1 MISAGNVTS
10 ASGHGSDVD
19 AVLITRTVI
28 YCVIWPIIILPG
40 IFGNVLSL
48 IVIRKT
54 EGSNSTSEFLI
65 SLAMADTLNL
75 VVKGV
80 QMVFTWGEMFW
91 PHQYL
96 TWKLSTLSFVVLS
109 YIPDRISRGITVAIV
124 GDRAIALTAPLRYKI
139 ICRPMRIKTIIVVL
153 FVVIVL
159 TSLPTIVDVFMF
171 HFTPLKNRTI
181 HTNIGK
187 LYRSHI
193 SQSELKPIHLMAI
206 FLLFDCMPIPI
217 VFVGNIII
225 ILSLRKS
232 NIVAPT
238 TSEVQQQRKL
248 QERQLTKLLLTISML
263 FFFLTAPLAL
273 YRLIFVALT
282 ISQDTNILLLD
293 TNHTLSLS
301 NSAINFVVYAV
312 MNKKYKA
319 EYVEILRRCRRS
331 NAIEDSHRN

>member
-1 MISAGNVTS
+1 MTS
-10 ASGHGSDVD
+10 SRGQSSIVYT
-19 AVLITRTVI
+19 VLMTRTVI
-28 YCVIWPIIILPG
+28 YCVIWPIIIIPG
-40 IFGNVLSL
+40 IFGNALSL

-54 EGSNSTSEFLI
+54 EGSNSTSKFLI
-65 SLAMADTLNL
+65 SLAVADTFNL

-80 QMVFTWGEMFW
+80 QMVFTWGKMFW

-96 TWKLSTLSFVVLS
+96 TWQLSTLSFDVLS
-109 YIPDRISRGITVAIV
+109 LIPDRISKGITVVIV
-124 GDRAIALTAPLRYKI
+124 GDRVIALTAPLRYKI
-139 ICRPMRIKTIIVVL
+139 ICPPMRIKTIILMV

-171 HFTPLKNRTI
+171 HFTSLKNRTI
-181 HTNIGK
+181 HTHVGK

-193 SQSELKPIHLMAI
+193 SQSKLKPIHLMVN

-273 YRLIFVALT
+273 YRLLFVADA
-282 ISQDTNILLLD
+282 IDEDTNILVLD
-293 TNHTLSLS
+293 TSYMLSLS

-319 EYVEILRRCRRS
+319 AYVEILRRCRRS

>member
-1 MISAGNVTS
+1 MTS
-10 ASGHGSDVD
+10 LPGQSSIVYT
-19 AVLITRTVI
+19 VLMTRTVI
-28 YCVIWPIIILPG
+28 YCVIWPIIIIPG

-54 EGSNSTSEFLI
+54 EGSNSTSKFLI
-65 SLAMADTLNL
+65 SLAVADTLNL

-80 QMVFTWGEMFW
+80 QMVFNWGEMFW
-91 PHQYL
+91 PQQYL
-96 TWKLSTLSFVVLS
+96 TWKLSTVSFVVLS
-109 YIPDRISRGITVAIV
+109 FIPDRISKCITVAIV
-124 GDRAIALTAPLRYKI
+124 GDRIIALMAPLRYKM
-139 ICRPMRIKTIIVVL
+139 ICRPMRIKTIIVVIS
-153 FVVIVL
+153 VVIVS
-159 TSLPTIVDVFMF
+159 TSLPTIVEVFMF

-187 LYRSHI
+187 LYRYHI
-193 SQSELKPIHLMAI
+193 SQSSWKPIHLMVN
-206 FLLFDCMPIPI
+206 FLLFDFMPIPI

-225 ILSLRKS
+225 IFSLRKS
-232 NIVAPT
+232 NKVAPT

-263 FFFLTAPLAL
+263 FFFLTTPLAL

-293 TNHTLSLS
+293 TNHTLSLT

-319 EYVEILRRCRRS
+319 GYVEILRRCRRS